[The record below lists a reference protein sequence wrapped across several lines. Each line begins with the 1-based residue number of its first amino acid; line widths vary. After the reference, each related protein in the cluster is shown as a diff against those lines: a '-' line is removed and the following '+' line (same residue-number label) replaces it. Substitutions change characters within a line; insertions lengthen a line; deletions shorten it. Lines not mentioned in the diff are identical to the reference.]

1 VSAKEVNES
10 ATPIRTD
17 HCQWQSL
24 STPGVSLKALRSDR
38 ETGGSTILLKFEAGA
53 SFPAHNHPGGEE
65 VYVIEGDI
73 KLGKHELNAGDYL
86 YTPPEGKHAA
96 VSKNGCLILVS
107 VAKPIEILK

>member
-1 VSAKEVNES
+1 VSAKEANES

-17 HCQWQSL
+17 QGQWQSL
-24 STPGVSLKALRSDR
+24 STPGVSLKVLRSDR